1 MVSGRLEQLKE
12 MLEKNPRDP
21 FLLYALAQEFTKLG
35 EVGQALQYYEHLREE
50 HPEYTGTYYHLGKL
64 YERNNE
70 LEKAKRTY
78 RKGLEM
84 TRRLGAQHDYSEL
97 LGALSLIEDEDDEDD
112 F

>member
-1 MVSGRLEQLKE
+1 MTSDRLDQLKE

-35 EVGQALQYYEHLREE
+35 EVKEALNFYEHLRQD

-64 YERNNE
+64 YERQGDM
-70 LEKAKRTY
+70 EKAKHTY

-97 LGALSLIEDEDDEDD
+97 LGALSLLEDDDEDD